1 MNNITRPVWVEI
13 NLDNLKFN
21 LRQIKKE
28 LSSET
33 MVMAVVKADA
43 YGHGAEA
50 VAKTLI
56 EEGLTDW
63 VWLYLKKVSSC
74 VKPVSG
80 FQSMFWESSCLSSMN
95 W

>member
-56 EEGLTDW
+56 EEGVDRLG
-63 VWLYLKKVSSC
+63 VAIPEEGVQLREAG
-74 VKPVSG
+74 SG